1 VVNKIVFLET
11 PPAILVDIDV
21 RLRVP

>member
-1 VVNKIVFLET
+1 VNKIVFLET